1 MTHGDRPDAGQ
12 LLGVVKDSYFNEQMT
27 RGLIEEVGNGT
38 YSDHELGYT
47 FIRRSDEVYVIF
59 GINYLMPVHED
70 WVIGVARFRIP
81 VVGYVRLLPNI
92 IGNEMRELLS

>member
-59 GINYLMPVHED
+59 GINYLMPVRED
-70 WVIGVARFRIP
+70 WVIGV
-81 VVGYVRLLPNI
+81 VR
-92 IGNEMRELLS
+92 GV